1 MTSLTTLNA
10 LDPKSAIDLLK
21 QCCGSTEWATRVAAK
36 RPYASEGDLLESA
49 EAVWWGL
56 RREDWLE
63 AFRAHPRLGES
74 LASDRSHS
82 AVWSSGEQAEV
93 VRNGESR
100 SELQRLNR
108 EYEALFGFIFILS
121 ASGKTADDVRRSL
134 ADRLGNDPAS
144 ELRVAA
150 EEQNKI
156 TRLRIR
162 KLLHADTPVT
172 GGSR

>member
-1 MTSLTTLNA
+1 MTALVELNA
-10 LDPKSAIDLLK
+10 LPAPSAIELLK
-21 QCCGSTEWATRVAAK
+21 QCCGSTEWANRVAAG
-36 RPYASEGDLLESA
+36 RPYDSENALLEAA
-49 EAVWWGL
+49 ERVWWGL

-74 LASDRSHS
+74 AATHRTQS

-93 VRNGESR
+93 VKAGESR

-108 EYEALFGFIFILS
+108 DYEAKFGFIFIMC
-121 ASGKTADDVRRSL
+121 ATGKSADDVRRSL
-134 ADRLGNDPAS
+134 EERMNNDPAS

-150 EEQNKI
+150 EEQSRI

-162 KLLHADTPVT
+162 KLLAADTPVE
-172 GGSR
+172 GSR